1 MGAYVTIFVLNTSA
15 NIEKNTLFQDVFIF
29 FLTLFQDEKRLK
41 MTFFQDLQAKEIACL
56 LGSQAL

>member
-29 FLTLFQDEKRLK
+29 FLTLFQGEKRLK